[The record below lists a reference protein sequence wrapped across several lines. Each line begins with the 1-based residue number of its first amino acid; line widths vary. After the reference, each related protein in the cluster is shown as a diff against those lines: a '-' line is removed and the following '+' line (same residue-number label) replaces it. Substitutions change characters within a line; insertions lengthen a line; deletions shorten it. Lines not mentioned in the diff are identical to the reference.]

1 MDVEDL
7 RQGWMA
13 LVKERLNEEDIFL
26 TSSLGVYL
34 CTPPTSLPNT
44 VFYCAVVQ
52 FSVTVCQKM
61 YSAFMWNVN
70 EFCGKIPTER
80 ASGQSREREREDTA
94 KESVPFQS
102 PLSRMAINQLSGL

>member
-34 CTPPTSLPNT
+34 CTPPTLLPHL
-44 VFYCAVVQ
+44 VQ
-52 FSVTVCQKM
+52 SDRLPE
-61 YSAFMWNVN
+61 NVQRIHV
-70 EFCGKIPTER
+70 EC
-80 ASGQSREREREDTA
+80 
-94 KESVPFQS
+94 
-102 PLSRMAINQLSGL
+102 